1 MLLTKATLLLA
12 QLRLQIEDLRTNPH
26 RGAASLAYKPIGFV
40 RKSSICKRTK
50 TLTKATLLY
59 AQLCPQSGFVHKV
72 VLRTRLLRVLA
83 NRSTAYGCA
92 AGGAASLAYLLRF
105 AEQPVGF
112 VCTQIE
118 DLQAKLC
125 VLACSAKLSKQP
137 VGFVRQSFTVHAQ
150 QKY

>member
-1 MLLTKATLLLA
+1 VLLTKATLLLA

-40 RKSSICKRTK
+40 RKSSICTRTK

-92 AGGAASLAYLLRF
+92 AGGAASLAYK
-105 AEQPVGF
+105 PVGF